1 MKYFTA
7 AFIFIATIGFSQ
19 EHFGGFRT
27 SSRIGIL
34 NATINP
40 SELVNLKSRF
50 EVQLLSLSINTNNNK
65 VGFKDLIAGENIE
78 KKFFETKDP
87 VNANVDAE
95 IQGPAFAMKAA
106 GWGFALT
113 SKSYIKGSVVDVN
126 SNMGDALSNGGLN
139 SLLGS
144 AQINSDKNQRL
155 TATAWGEIGLSAAR
169 KIFETNDHQISG
181 GVTFKLLFPA
191 SYANVGVDALKGD
204 INNVSGNLTLTNAS
218 AGVNF
223 GYSGAF
229 ANNFTNAEDF
239 RQSFF
244 GGLNG
249 FATDLGLNYIMKST
263 LSDYKLKVG
272 ASVRNIGTMT
282 FKNDNARTSTYEFRL
297 QGSQALNLNEVG
309 QLEGPRDI
317 ENYLQTRGFLTRKE
331 ESKDLKVKLPTVFNF
346 YADFQIIPTVSVTA
360 FVQQKLNNNSGNDQ
374 INAQNSVSITPRFNT
389 KWFEIFTP
397 LGFQEVAG
405 TIAGVGFRVGGFFL
419 GSNSIITALTSD
431 SKQAD
436 AYFGLKFG
444 FL

>member
-1 MKYFTA
+1 MKKIVFLTL
-7 AFIFIATIGFSQ
+7 IFSNFLFSQ
-19 EHFGGFRT
+19 EHFGGFTT
-27 SSRIGIL
+27 SSRVGIL

-50 EVQLLSLSINTNNNK
+50 EVQLLSASINTNNNK

-95 IQGPAFAMKAA
+95 IQGPAFAMKAL

-113 SKSYIKGSVVDVN
+113 SKSYIKGNVVDVN
-126 SNMGDALSNGGLN
+126 SNLGDALTNGGLN
-139 SLLGS
+139 SIFGI
-144 AQINSDKNQRL
+144 ANITSDKNQRL
-155 TATAWGEIGLSAAR
+155 NATAWGEIGLSAAR
-169 KIFETNDHQISG
+169 KILETDDHQLSG
-181 GVTFKLLFPA
+181 GITVKLLFPA
-191 SYANVGVDALKGD
+191 SYANVGVNAFRGD
-204 INNVSGNLTLTNAS
+204 VNNVAGNLSLTNAS
-218 AGVNF
+218 AGLNF

-229 ANNFTNAEDF
+229 ANNFSNVNDF

-249 FATDLGLNYIMKST
+249 FATDLGVNYIRKST

-282 FKNDNARTSTYEFRL
+282 FKNDNAKNTSYNL
-297 QGSQALNLNEVG
+297 SIQGSQSLNLNQFNGAESPK
-309 QLEGPRDI
+309 EI
-317 ENYLQTRGFLTRKE
+317 EDKLIASGFLTRKE
-331 ESKDLKVKLPTVFNF
+331 ESKDLKVKLPTVFNV

-389 KWFEIFTP
+389 KFFEIFTP
-397 LGFQEVAG
+397 IGFQEVAG
-405 TIAGVGFRVGGFFL
+405 TTAGVGFRLGGFFV
-419 GSNSIITALTSD
+419 GSNSIVTALTSD

-436 AYFGLKFG
+436 AYFGFRFG